1 MVRPDRANHP
11 AERTFRVKCLLIR
24 VGKVALRENVVACG
38 WPQAGPAAAWWWPGV
53 RNGAR

>member
-1 MVRPDRANHP
+1 
-11 AERTFRVKCLLIR
+11 VKCLLIR

-53 RNGAR
+53 RNGARGAGWVSRMGAGCP